1 MTRKDETEIL
11 SLLESW
17 TSATRE
23 GRHDDVLKQ
32 HAADV
37 VIYDVL
43 PPLRYTSAA
52 EYRLSWDEWQPDAQG
67 EMRFEL
73 EDLKIHAGADVAFAF
88 GILQCGGTLPS
99 GKQFKDTVRATFCL
113 TKVNNEWLV
122 CHQHISKPVGN

>member
-1 MTRKDETEIL
+1 MTQKGETDIR
-11 SLLESW
+11 SLLMSW
-17 TSATRE
+17 TRATRE
-23 GRHDDVLKQ
+23 GRHDDVLKR

-43 PPLRYTSAA
+43 PPLRYASAA
-52 EYRLSWDEWQPDAQG
+52 EYRASWDEWQPDAQG

-73 EDLKIHAGADVAFAF
+73 EDLTIHAGAEAAFAF

-113 TKVNNEWLV
+113 IKSDNEWLV
-122 CHQHISKPVGN
+122 CHQHISKPVGK